1 MMKKQQGT
9 YKIRKVIFLLTVL
22 VALFVGVFWGIRKF
36 TAEYYF
42 KNTILNNVEGV
53 SIVVESKLFSD
64 FPIIGSEVPYKSV
77 TIVIPDLAR
86 GKEGE
91 DSNNVINNDILS
103 SGIKKWIRT
112 MYQRD
117 EAKKFTDKL
126 VVKYRD
132 DTIIGA
138 DLTKKESKEND

>member
-42 KNTILNNVEGV
+42 KNTILNNVKGV
-53 SIVVESKLFSD
+53 SIVVESKLFAD
-64 FPIIGSEVPYKSV
+64 FPIIGSDVPYNSV
-77 TIVIPDLAR
+77 TIKIPDLAS
-86 GKEGE
+86 KKVGE
-91 DSNNVINNDILS
+91 DSNNVINNDLLS
-103 SGIKKWIRT
+103 SGIKNWIKT